1 MTQLICPTQ
10 LKLMELLKTPLCGH
24 GIIGTYGAQVGQ
36 GEQYVSY
43 FSLFKKG
50 QCQNIT
56 LKSQGN
62 YSYCSKT
69 RITSHSLCFECPKVE
84 ATRPIKEN

>member
-24 GIIGTYGAQVGQ
+24 GIIGTYGAQIGQ

-43 FSLFKKG
+43 FS
-50 QCQNIT
+50 
-56 LKSQGN
+56 
-62 YSYCSKT
+62 
-69 RITSHSLCFECPKVE
+69 V
-84 ATRPIKEN
+84 